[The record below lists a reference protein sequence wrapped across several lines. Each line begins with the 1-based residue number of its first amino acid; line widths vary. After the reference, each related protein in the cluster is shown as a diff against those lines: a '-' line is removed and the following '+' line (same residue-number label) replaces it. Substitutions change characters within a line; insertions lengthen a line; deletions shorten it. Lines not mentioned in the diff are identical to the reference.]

1 MQEIMM
7 GISDLFSG
15 KTTIDD
21 LKKEH
26 LEKFGY
32 ELTPSR
38 TPLKIPA
45 GLDLGEYRLFLYR
58 CPDVTVYRGGWAGLR
73 QPKFWKARY

>member
-1 MQEIMM
+1 MKTN
-7 GISDLFSG
+7 LFSG
-15 KTTIDD
+15 KMTIEE
-21 LKKEH
+21 LQREH

-45 GLDLGEYRLFLYR
+45 GLDLGEYRAFLYR
-58 CPDVTVYRGGWAGLR
+58 CPEVVVYRGGWQGEKN
-73 QPKFWKARY
+73 PKFWKARY

>member
-32 ELTPSR
+32 ELTPSNQ
-38 TPLKIPA
+38 PIVIPS
-45 GLDLGEYRLFLYR
+45 GWDLGSYRAFLYR
-58 CPDVTVYRGGWAGLR
+58 CGCINLYRGGINGNR
-73 QPKFWKARY
+73 QPKHWKARY